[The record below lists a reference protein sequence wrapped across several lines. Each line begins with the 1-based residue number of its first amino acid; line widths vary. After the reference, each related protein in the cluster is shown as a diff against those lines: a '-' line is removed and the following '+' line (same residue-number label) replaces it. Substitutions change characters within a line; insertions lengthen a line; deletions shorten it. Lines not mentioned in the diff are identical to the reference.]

1 MGFLT
6 DSPLAY
12 QLGLLAG
19 GIWAKRYQERG
30 DQKEKAQSVIDHY
43 RQNGLAD
50 YPYTNA
56 QTTQTYPNYNAYRR

>member
-12 QLGLLAG
+12 QLGLIAG
-19 GIWAKRYQERG
+19 GIWAKRYQER
-30 DQKEKAQSVIDHY
+30 DDEKKRAQNRIAHY
-43 RQNGLAD
+43 HQTGLSN

-56 QTTQTYPNYNAYRR
+56 QTTQTYPNHNDYQK